1 MRQCPSCNSPIWLP
15 SSDSPF
21 SMSEETFLRA
31 NADTILPFQIT
42 QLTDAGADIILQVV
56 DLPVDIIALHNNR
69 VQVHDHG
76 LRVQHL
82 LQLDLERTQRLRSRL
97 AEIANCIHL
106 LTQRKPPN
114 HWRVEVKS
122 VGLPHFLRIV
132 VLARRKEEGNLV
144 LDDTCRA
151 DSASAATRCLCN

>member
-1 MRQCPSCNSPIWLP
+1 
-15 SSDSPF
+15 
-21 SMSEETFLRA
+21 MSEGTFPST
-31 NADTILPFQIT
+31 NADTILCFQIR
-42 QLTDAGADIILQVV
+42 QVTDAGADIVLQVV

-106 LTQRKPPN
+106 FTQRKPPN

-144 LDDTCRA
+144 LDDARRA
-151 DSASAATRCLCN
+151 DSASAAARCLRNRDGRRTHG

>member
-1 MRQCPSCNSPIWLP
+1 
-15 SSDSPF
+15 
-21 SMSEETFLRA
+21 MSEGTFPST
-31 NADTILPFQIT
+31 NADTILCFQIR
-42 QLTDAGADIILQVV
+42 QVTDAGADIVLQVV

-97 AEIANCIHL
+97 AEIANRVHL
-106 LTQRKPPN
+106 FTQRKPPN

-132 VLARRKEEGNLV
+132 VLARRKETSFWMTL
-144 LDDTCRA
+144 
-151 DSASAATRCLCN
+151 AAPIAPVRQRGVCAIEMGVGHTDNRGDRS

>member
-1 MRQCPSCNSPIWLP
+1 
-15 SSDSPF
+15 
-21 SMSEETFLRA
+21 MSEGTFPST
-31 NADTILPFQIT
+31 NADTILCFQIR
-42 QLTDAGADIILQVV
+42 QVTDAGADIVLQVV
-56 DLPVDIIALHNNR
+56 DFPVDIIALHNNR

-97 AEIANCIHL
+97 AEIANRVHL
-106 LTQRKPPN
+106 FTQRKPPN

-144 LDDTCRA
+144 LDDARRT
-151 DSASAATRCLCN
+151 DSASAAARCLRNRDGRRTHG

>member
-1 MRQCPSCNSPIWLP
+1 
-15 SSDSPF
+15 
-21 SMSEETFLRA
+21 MSEETFPSA
-31 NADTILPFQIT
+31 NADTILPFQIR
-42 QLTDAGADIILQVV
+42 QVTDTGADIVLQVV
-56 DLPVDIIALHNNR
+56 DFPVDIIALHNNR

-97 AEIANCIHL
+97 AEIANRVHL
-106 LTQRKPPN
+106 FTQRKPPN
-114 HWRVEVKS
+114 HWRAEVKS

-144 LDDTCRA
+144 LDDARRT
-151 DSASAATRCLCN
+151 DSASAAARCLRNRDGRRTHG

>member
-1 MRQCPSCNSPIWLP
+1 
-15 SSDSPF
+15 
-21 SMSEETFLRA
+21 MSEGTFPST
-31 NADTILPFQIT
+31 NADTIFCFQIR
-42 QLTDAGADIILQVV
+42 QVTDAGADIVLQVV

-97 AEIANCIHL
+97 AEIANRIHL

-132 VLARRKEEGNLV
+132 VLARRKEEGNFV
-144 LDDTCRA
+144 LDDARRT
-151 DSASAATRCLCN
+151 DSASAAARCLCNRYRRRTHG

>member
-1 MRQCPSCNSPIWLP
+1 
-15 SSDSPF
+15 
-21 SMSEETFLRA
+21 MSEETFPST
-31 NADTILPFQIT
+31 NADTILPFQIR
-42 QLTDAGADIILQVV
+42 QVTDTGADIVLQVV
-56 DLPVDIIALHNNR
+56 DFPVDIIALHNNR

-97 AEIANCIHL
+97 AEIANRVHL
-106 LTQRKPPN
+106 FTQRKPPN

-144 LDDTCRA
+144 LDDARRT
-151 DSASAATRCLCN
+151 DSASAAARCLRNRDGRRTHG

>member
-1 MRQCPSCNSPIWLP
+1 
-15 SSDSPF
+15 
-21 SMSEETFLRA
+21 MSEETFPSA
-31 NADTILPFQIT
+31 NADTILPFQIR
-42 QLTDAGADIILQVV
+42 QVTDTGADIVLQVV
-56 DLPVDIIALHNNR
+56 DFPVDIIALHNNR

-97 AEIANCIHL
+97 AEIANRIHL
-106 LTQRKPPN
+106 FTQRKPPN

-144 LDDTCRA
+144 LDDARRT
-151 DSASAATRCLCN
+151 DSASAAARCLRNRDGRRTHG

>member
-1 MRQCPSCNSPIWLP
+1 
-15 SSDSPF
+15 
-21 SMSEETFLRA
+21 MSEGTFPST
-31 NADTILPFQIT
+31 NADTILCFQIR
-42 QLTDAGADIILQVV
+42 QVTDAGADIVLQVV
-56 DLPVDIIALHNNR
+56 DFPVDIIALHNNR

-97 AEIANCIHL
+97 AEIANRVHL
-106 LTQRKPPN
+106 FTQRKPPN

-144 LDDTCRA
+144 LDDARRA
-151 DSASAATRCLCN
+151 DSSSAAARCLRNRDGRRTHG

>member
-1 MRQCPSCNSPIWLP
+1 
-15 SSDSPF
+15 
-21 SMSEETFLRA
+21 MSEGTFPST
-31 NADTILPFQIT
+31 NADTILCFQIR
-42 QLTDAGADIILQVV
+42 QVTDAGADIVLQVV

-69 VQVHDHG
+69 VQLHDHG

-97 AEIANCIHL
+97 AEIANRVHL
-106 LTQRKPPN
+106 FTQRKPPN
-114 HWRVEVKS
+114 HWRVEVNS

-144 LDDTCRA
+144 LDDARSA
-151 DSASAATRCLCN
+151 DSSSAAARCLCNRYRRRTHG